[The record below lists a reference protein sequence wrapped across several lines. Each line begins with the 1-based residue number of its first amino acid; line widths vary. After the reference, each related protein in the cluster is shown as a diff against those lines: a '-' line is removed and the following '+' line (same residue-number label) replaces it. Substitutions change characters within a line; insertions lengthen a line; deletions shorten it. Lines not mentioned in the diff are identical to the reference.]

1 MNPPQQ
7 QQQAGPGQPQ
17 QQAAPQVDPDVV
29 LKHITGHM
37 TRMCMYRKQYD
48 QRRAYLY
55 RQYLS
60 QRDQPKF
67 PDNVTLRAN
76 TFVPYPQ
83 SNVEQVV
90 SRVDDAFYSNYPFFE
105 TRGRGLNDD
114 EPARKMQMV
123 LEYKLQQA
131 QLKHHLEMLTRNGS
145 IYGHM
150 AMKVDWDWEYDII
163 NGPEPVYAM
172 QIVPQTDPS
181 TGQPMI
187 VDGKM
192 IPQIGPD
199 GKPVTQPQIN
209 PQTGQPMQIG
219 TKMVTKKVPRMRPK
233 FIPIDIYDLLVDP
246 DGGYLAH
253 MVERTLPQL
262 MREAESNPNLY
273 LQAGLQELTQR
284 LSSEPNADEILIRI
298 AEFWDVVENTVTVL
312 TYPDTEAISWKDL
325 RSSFRGTSY
334 SGFKRKAFGGKPIL
348 LYTGPNQFAHK
359 QCPILHTSYI
369 KLPNEVYGLGL
380 VESISDLSES
390 LNRMVNMVTDNWN
403 MGINRRYAY
412 DVNAD
417 IDHEALKNFNV
428 PGGRVAVNGNPA
440 NILQE
445 LPTFSPN
452 NGDYAILDLF
462 KGMIGMTSGVDDFY
476 GKGTGSAGGN
486 RTATGI
492 QQVIG
497 ESNYRFRMFIRNLEL
512 DIIQPMLAM
521 CSSMVQQFCT
531 DQVEYMITDEQPGI
545 PKYGTVK
552 LEELIGNYDFMITAA
567 NYATNKTIRQRQMM
581 AFAQIAGQSGYIL
594 EYPSLIELGRTME
607 LPHPERF
614 LKTEQQ
620 MQQEQQ
626 AQQQAQAAAQ
636 QNIWQHEAQM
646 MILQALLSQQVD
658 LQKARSLDR
667 TNPGPGQGAGGGR
680 PATSQFEGKL
690 PGAGMSSAIRTF
702 AQSFGSNAIGLSGM
716 GEVNH
721 G

>member
-1 MNPPQQ
+1 
-7 QQQAGPGQPQ
+7 
-17 QQAAPQVDPDVV
+17 
-29 LKHITGHM
+29 
-37 TRMCMYRKQYD
+37 MYRTQYD
-48 QRRAYLY
+48 QKRAYLY

-90 SRVDDAFYSNYPFFE
+90 SRVDDAFFSNYPFFE
-105 TRGRGLNDD
+105 TRGRGANDD
-114 EPARKMQMV
+114 EKARKMQLV
-123 LEYKLQQA
+123 LEYKLTQA
-131 QLKHHLEMLTRNGS
+131 NLKHHLELLTRNGA

-150 AMKVDWDWEYDII
+150 AFKVDWDWEYDTI
-163 NGPEPVYAM
+163 NGPEPIYA
-172 QIVPQTDPS
+172 QQVVPQLDPIS
-181 TGQPMI
+181 GQPI
-187 VDGKM
+187 TIDGQM
-192 IPQIGPD
+192 IPQVGGDGNPVLQTMQGPN
-199 GKPVTQPQIN
+199 G
-209 PQTGQPMQIG
+209 PMQIG
-219 TKMVTKKVPRMRPK
+219 TKMVTKQIPRMRPK
-233 FIPIDIYDLLVDP
+233 FIPIDVYDLLVDP
-246 DGGYLAH
+246 DGGFLAH

-262 MREAESNPNLY
+262 LREAQNNPSLY
-273 LQAGLQELTQR
+273 LQAGLQELQTR
-284 LSSEPNADEILIRI
+284 LAGEKDADEILIRI
-298 AEFWDVVENTVTVL
+298 AEFWNIAENTVTVL
-312 TYPDTEAISWKDL
+312 TYPDTQAITWKDL

-334 SGFKRKAFGGKPIL
+334 SGFKRRAFGGKPIL

-440 NILQE
+440 KILQE

-531 DQVEYMITDEQPGI
+531 DQVEFMITDEQPGI
-545 PKYGTVK
+545 PKYGTVP
-552 LEELIGNYDFMITAA
+552 LEQLIGNYDFMITAA

-594 EYPSLIELGRTME
+594 ERPSLMELGRTME

-614 LKTEQQ
+614 LKSDAQ
-620 MQQEQQ
+620 MAQEQQ
-626 AQQQAQAAAQ
+626 AAQQAQLSQ
-636 QNIWQHEAQM
+636 RNEEWQHEAQM
-646 MILQALLSQQVD
+646 MILQALLNQQVD
-658 LQKARSLDR
+658 LSKARVAGKTVNGGTPR
-667 TNPGPGQGAGGGR
+667 VGPGQGAGGGR
-680 PATSQFEGKL
+680 PSTSQHEGKI
-690 PGAGMSSAIRTF
+690 PGAGMSSAIRGF
-702 AQSFGSNAIGLSGM
+702 AQAFGSNSIGLSGM